1 MAGRMTTIKPTDSW
15 DGIVVGAGHNG
26 LTCAAYLARAGLKV
40 LVLEAND
47 WIGGGTVTEELTLP
61 GFKHNTHAN
70 YFIGFDVSP
79 AYRDLELDRHG
90 FKFVMP
96 DVQCA
101 WLFRDGRALVFHREL
116 EPTVASIARFSK
128 RDAETY
134 RSLYERFAVAMRPL
148 FVSLLY
154 NPPLPPAQLRERLH
168 GPWAEELLAHA
179 PLTLYEAVERHF
191 ESEPM
196 RVFFK
201 TLLHVIT
208 ADNVPGTGLLFMSL
222 LASFTRQ
229 ALPLGGAATFPNA
242 LASVVEA
249 HGGRVITGA
258 RVERLEVRGGEA
270 RTVVLADG
278 RRLEAT
284 RFVASA
290 VDFPQTVA
298 MAEDLF
304 DASINQKARDWKWN
318 GHSLTTLHLALAEP
332 PTYSA
337 ARFDPNVERA
347 YNVFFGVDDSKEL
360 VQGFEQI
367 ERGEMPDRPV
377 GNGSCNTTLD
387 PGYAPDGKHLA
398 FWWPFA
404 PYALDGD
411 AATWDRR
418 RDEVA
423 GRLLEAWRAYAPNL
437 RPEVVLGRSLF
448 TPQDIERHNLN
459 MPRGSVRG
467 GAYHPDQFGY
477 NRPHPALSGYRTP
490 VAGLY
495 LCGSS
500 SAGGGG
506 VNSAPGYNAAGV
518 IARDLGL
525 ERWWPETSQPSWEG
539 EAVKA

>member
-1 MAGRMTTIKPTDSW
+1 VPNQGIAGQDRW

-40 LVLEAND
+40 LVLDAND
-47 WIGGGTVTEELTLP
+47 RIGGGTSTKELTLP

-70 YFIGFDVSP
+70 FFIGFDVSP
-79 AYRDLELDRHG
+79 VYRDLELDRHG
-90 FKFVMP
+90 FRFVMP

-134 RSLYERFAVAMRPL
+134 RSLYERFAVTMRPL

-154 NPPLPPAQLRERLH
+154 NPPLPPAELRERLQ
-168 GPWAEELLAHA
+168 GPAVEELLSHG

-191 ESEPM
+191 ESEQM

-208 ADNVPGTGLLFMSL
+208 ADNVPGTGLLFLSL

-229 ALPLGGAATFPNA
+229 ALPLGGAASFPQA
-242 LASVVEA
+242 LASVVEGQ
-249 HGGRVITGA
+249 GGSVVGGA
-258 RVERLEVRGGEA
+258 RVEKLEVRGGEA
-270 RTVVLADG
+270 RGVVLADG
-278 RRLEAT
+278 RRFEAA

-298 MAEDLF
+298 MTEGAF
-304 DASINQKARDWKWN
+304 DEEVTQKARAWKWN
-318 GHSLTTLHLALAEP
+318 AHSLTTLHLALAEP
-332 PTYSA
+332 PRYA
-337 ARFDPNVERA
+337 AAGFDPNVERA
-347 YNVFFGVDDSKEL
+347 YNVFFGVDDSQEL
-360 VQGFEQI
+360 VQTFEQI
-367 ERGEMPDRPV
+367 ELGELPGRPV
-377 GNGSCNTTLD
+377 GNGACNTNFD
-387 PGYAPDGKHLA
+387 PGYAPEGKQVA

-404 PYALDGD
+404 PFALDGHRE
-411 AATWDRR
+411 TWDRR

-423 GRLLEAWRAYAPNL
+423 DRLLDVWRTYAPNL
-437 RPEVVLGRSLF
+437 RPDAVLARTLF
-448 TPQDIERHNLN
+448 TPRDIERNHLN

-477 NRPHPALSGYRTP
+477 NRPHPALSGYRTSVP
-490 VAGLY
+490 GLY

-500 SAGGGG
+500 SASGGG
-506 VNSAPGYNAAGV
+506 VNCAPGYNAAGV

-525 ERWWPETSQPSWEG
+525 RRWWPEMPQPAWAG
-539 EAVKA
+539 EATG